1 MVDRELA
8 MLLLRNTVASWLVN
22 TEFFAPLLLWIYA
35 MKRRR
40 SHPRLTRFVRLPV
53 IVLLLAGLLR
63 QIHEQW
69 LLPLR
74 LLASGQGIEPGTAL
88 MTGIRIAYALLLVA
102 GYGGL
107 LLAVYY
113 RRSVTP
119 VEDPFNERGRRI

>member
-1 MVDRELA
+1 MDRELS

-22 TEFFAPLLLWIYA
+22 TEFFAPLLVWIYA

-40 SHPRLTRFVRLPV
+40 SHPRLTRFLRLPV
-53 IVLLLAGLLR
+53 IALLLAGLVR

-74 LLASGQGIEPGTAL
+74 LLASGQAFGPPTAL
-88 MTGIRIAYALLLVA
+88 VAGIWVAYALLLAA

-113 RRSVTP
+113 RRQVTP
-119 VEDPFNERGRRI
+119 VANPFNERGRRI